1 LSVGEFVILEIK
13 RMSDVTDQYV
23 TRVRK
28 TVVVQYVSIKST
40 LERTLGPQGWSV
52 NQRIV
57 MSGPRSLNDQ
67 DLHNNQSY
75 FKVSQTGIKSIRS
88 KLAFKVFDEYGNILK
103 GTHSMRFNDRPT
115 DSDSYDQTDSVPYG
129 SMFPLSQ
136 V

>member
-1 LSVGEFVILEIK
+1 MSVGELVILEIK

-52 NQRIV
+52 NHRIV

-67 DLHNNQSY
+67 DRYTQY
-75 FKVSQTGIKSIRS
+75 EIQ
-88 KLAFKVFDEYGNILK
+88 
-103 GTHSMRFNDRPT
+103 
-115 DSDSYDQTDSVPYG
+115 
-129 SMFPLSQ
+129 
-136 V
+136 